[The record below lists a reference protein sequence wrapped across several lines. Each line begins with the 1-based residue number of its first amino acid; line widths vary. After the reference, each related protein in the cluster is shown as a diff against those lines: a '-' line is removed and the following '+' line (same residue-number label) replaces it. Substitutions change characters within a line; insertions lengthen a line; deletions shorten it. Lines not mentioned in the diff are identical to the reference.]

1 MGLSPLRR
9 SKRESR
15 SENPSARET
24 MEQPESSAT
33 VDDGGHVD
41 QSITSPLTVPTRL
54 PSPARDT
61 HEADALTETNA
72 DTADETDRPSNERA
86 LDDPS
91 GNSEPSTIVDDQ
103 LTQSPGKT
111 STPTTPR
118 STDLRKSTPKGP
130 KPIQTPPK
138 PAKKDV
144 HIRDIERG

>member
-1 MGLSPLRR
+1 M
-9 SKRESR
+9 
-15 SENPSARET
+15 T
-24 MEQPESSAT
+24 
-33 VDDGGHVD
+33 GGHVD

-61 HEADALTETNA
+61 HEADALTESNA

-144 HIRDIERG
+144 HIRDIERGKTVDKFLLGTAVLCVAAFDPI